1 MWVTLYV
8 VSNFLLFRGQK
19 SFFMRIIMYFL
30 FTFLCFFQVF
40 ENRYTNVPSDD
51 TVEVATPP
59 PPQNPA
65 AAPAR
70 AQNPAAARAPNP
82 ARAQNPAAARAQ
94 NPAAARAQNPSAAR
108 GLPPTVPINRA
119 PPTVPQNAAGRS
131 SATTSKQ
138 IPTPAPPKAVTT
150 PVNPTERPQRE
161 LRPHPPQLLNVDN
174 SDSDSDTTRDKND
187 WYQRLLQVK
196 FI

>member
-1 MWVTLYV
+1 M
-8 VSNFLLFRGQK
+8 
-19 SFFMRIIMYFL
+19 
-30 FTFLCFFQVF
+30 LCFFQVF
-40 ENRYTNVPSDD
+40 ENRYTNVPSD
-51 TVEVATPP
+51 TVEATP

-65 AAPAR
+65 AAR

-82 ARAQNPAAARAQ
+82 ARAQ

-119 PPTVPQNAAGRS
+119 PPSVPQNAAGRS
-131 SATTSKQ
+131 SATSKQ

-196 FI
+196 FMNLANPRFEPVTSHSLSENHSPRPILGL